1 MANKTISDLRELST
15 VSNSNVLVVETN
27 AETFKVTKENLLKEV
42 NEELNTKSN
51 INHTH
56 DEYVTE
62 SELNAKGYA
71 TETFVTNKI
80 AEASLSGG
88 DNVSSEVV
96 INQNGGNPLKIWAG
110 TQVEYDSLV
119 VKDEETIYL
128 IDKYVGEDSGGS
140 PQLFDVTNKL
150 INCTTTNSTQSIE
163 SGSTYVAT
171 IVVNDGYKINNVVI
185 TVNGINVTQDVFLNN
200 NITIPQVNGDI
211 VITITC
217 IEDIINDGNM
227 PTPIYNL
234 PGVTQLD
241 GSNTIDTDIA
251 LFDRDKDFTLFM
263 SFETDF
269 EKLALS
275 PTNTFQYSLFRV
287 KRTSSPWIGVDCCIH
302 DTSGALTPQSRGEII
317 GSKKKGYYLG
327 KISTGV
333 TSETTS
339 RQTYLIK
346 RVKADKKMYFY
357 DSQGLMGSYADAG
370 DVASNPFNTKIIIGG
385 YDDKTTKKIIGTVYD
400 FKIWETALSDNEI
413 ANLFEGGID
422 ESGK

>member
-140 PQLFDVTNKL
+140 PQLFNVTNQL
-150 INCTTTNSTQSIE
+150 IKCTTTNSTQSIE

-275 PTNTFQYSLFRV
+275 DTNTFQYSLFRV

-302 DTSGALTPQSRGEII
+302 VSYGAPTTQSRGELI
-317 GSKKKGYYLG
+317 GNTRNGYYLG
-327 KISTGV
+327 RMSTGV

-357 DSQGLMGSYADAG
+357 DSQGLMGSYDDSG
-370 DVASNPFNTKIIIGG
+370 NVAANTFDTKVIIGG
-385 YDDKTTKKIIGTVYD
+385 YDDKTTKKIIGTVYN
-400 FKIWETALSDNEI
+400 FKIWETALSDDEI
-413 ANLFEGGID
+413 ANLFKGGID
-422 ESGK
+422 ESRK